1 MQTGRIVLYTD
12 VEEITYKNVID
23 VLRNAMTDHR
33 VNAAR
38 IKYLMEYDEGNQP
51 LKRKKKV
58 RTEIDCHCVDNVANE
73 ITEFWS
79 SFGFGNP
86 ITLVQTGDAED
97 KEIAEGVKNLN
108 KQCC

>member
-38 IKYLMEYDEGNQP
+38 IRTSWSMMKEISHLKE
-51 LKRKKKV
+51 KRK
-58 RTEIDCHCVDNVANE
+58 
-73 ITEFWS
+73 
-79 SFGFGNP
+79 
-86 ITLVQTGDAED
+86 
-97 KEIAEGVKNLN
+97 
-108 KQCC
+108 

>member
-38 IKYLMEYDEGNQP
+38 IRYLMEYDEGNQP

-58 RTEIDCHCVDNVANE
+58 RTDIDCHCVDNVANE
-73 ITEFWS
+73 ITE
-79 SFGFGNP
+79 P
-86 ITLVQTGDAED
+86 TLSPRSTEPSAS
-97 KEIAEGVKNLN
+97 IFTTTRLR
-108 KQCC
+108 